1 MAGLAI
7 IFKICVYFPI
17 LFENLVFQNKV
28 DGKSKTI
35 DCIKPFIIKCWLET
49 VL

>member
-1 MAGLAI
+1 MAGAAI

-17 LFENLVFQNKV
+17 LFESLVFQNKV
-28 DGKSKTI
+28 DGKSITI
-35 DCIKPFIIKCWLET
+35 GIQPSIIKRWLET